1 MAIYFARESIREPS
15 GEEFIG
21 RRSYESYET
30 YGPCVDCCPAAFT
43 LMPMKQRVLL
53 GMSGGVDSSVAGYL
67 LREQGYEVVG
77 VTMKVWPQDCI
88 SRAEDKCCGPQ
99 AVADARG
106 VAHALGIP
114 HYVVDEADQFERLVI
129 DYFASEYQ
137 AGRTPN
143 PCVMCN
149 EKLKFG
155 NLWSKA
161 RALGCD
167 YIATGHYAIIDH
179 VVAACGDR
187 GRVDSRTASGATGV
201 IDPGYSYAVLR
212 KSVDRRKDQSYFLF
226 SLHQPQLRRA
236 LTPLGRMMKPQI
248 REIARSLG
256 LKVADKIDS
265 QEICFVPGNDYKAFL
280 RSRLGENEF
289 HRGEIYDVDGNF
301 VGEHDGIELFTIG
314 QRKGLP
320 GGSLRP
326 RYVVDLDPETNRV
339 IVGDADD
346 LVADEFEID
355 RVNWHPV
362 VAMTKADSASPLDE
376 GEGTEVRGIPS
387 QNRESRE
394 PSPYPLPWEGRGEET
409 PRGQDRGFS
418 FEATVKIRYNH
429 PGTPATIVLSE
440 DNRARICL
448 HEPQRAVTPGQ
459 AAVIYKDDVV
469 LGGGW
474 ICRREAPVLA

>member
-1 MAIYFARESIREPS
+1 M
-15 GEEFIG
+15 
-21 RRSYESYET
+21 
-30 YGPCVDCCPAAFT
+30 
-43 LMPMKQRVLL
+43 
-53 GMSGGVDSSVAGYL
+53 DSSVAGYL
-67 LREQGYEVVG
+67 LREQGYDVIG

-99 AVADARG
+99 AIADARG
-106 VAHALGIP
+106 VAHSLGIP
-114 HYVVDEADQFERLVI
+114 HYVVDEAEQFERLVI
-129 DYFASEYQ
+129 DYFSSEYQ

-161 RALGCD
+161 AALGCD
-167 YIATGHYAIIDH
+167 YIATGHYAIIEH
-179 VVAACGDR
+179 GVGTPSSRRGEGAA
-187 GRVDSRTASGATGV
+187 A
-201 IDPGYSYAVLR
+201 PYAVLR
-212 KSVDRRKDQSYFLF
+212 KGIDPRKDQSYFLF
-226 SLHQPQLRRA
+226 SLRQPQLRRA
-236 LTPLGRMMKPQI
+236 LTPLGKMTKPQI
-248 REIARSLG
+248 REIAHSLG

-280 RSRLGENEF
+280 RSHLGENEF

-301 VGEHDGIELFTIG
+301 VAEHGGIELFTIG

-339 IVGDADD
+339 IIGDAEN
-346 LVADEFEID
+346 LVCDEFEID

-362 VAMTKADSASPLDE
+362 AGIDGSHARGVASASPLAE
-376 GEGTEVRGIPS
+376 GERTEVRGFPS
-387 QNRESRE
+387 GNGESRQ
-394 PSPYPLPWEGRGEET
+394 PSPHPLTCEGRGGRT
-409 PRGQDRGFS
+409 PARGEDDPRS
-418 FEATVKIRYNH
+418 FFKATVKIRYNH

-459 AAVIYKDDVV
+459 AAVIYNDDVV

-474 ICRREAPVLA
+474 ICRREAPVAA